1 MTRAKKK
8 GKRYLF
14 EPTHTLAALKYNNE
28 KFVLPIIVILI
39 IITTIKKIHNVYIVN
54 AYYKGSFLLHSI

>member
-39 IITTIKKIHNVYIVN
+39 IITTIKKNPQR
-54 AYYKGSFLLHSI
+54 LQ